1 MKKLLSAVFALTIG
15 VTCTASLAA
24 CGDDKDGVNYTEVVN
39 GAIDQVKEMY
49 GKASYNETDASFAVL
64 GKTQY
69 NGIECAIT
77 WTVSQEV
84 ATYMSVGTELDSDNK
99 VTISVNSRPE
109 ADVAYKLTATA
120 TAGNESAKHEF
131 SRTLKGQ
138 KVSDIMS
145 VAQVL
150 ALDTT
155 KVIEIKNGKNTFKY
169 YSEDGTT
176 AKVVTVK
183 GYVVDPGTWSSQ
195 YSNFSDIYIVDEYS
209 DAKNKNS
216 DDALQ
221 VYRIK
226 PDSVFLKGEGDVCR
240 GDLITF
246 EGCLQVY
253 SGKFEMSYCGDV
265 NVTCKNLEQ
274 DKRTDEQRAEAA
286 LNEVEFESTVIA
298 DIVLAKPS
306 FRGVTLSMTS
316 SNTAVIANDGKV
328 TRPAADASDATV
340 TITVTAKCGEATK
353 NKQFVITV
361 KKLSNVVAG
370 NPATVTFAAAN
381 RDKFEADQVTFISG
395 GATVTLDKASSST
408 ACNNGNYT
416 ADELRAYKGTN
427 FKIEYTGITKIVFH
441 SSSVGRYT
449 ADLES
454 NLKAAFPNA
463 AISVVGHDITIEF
476 DAAVNEVLI
485 AMSVGQARIV
495 SIDINPAA

>member
-1 MKKLLSAVFALTIG
+1 
-15 VTCTASLAA
+15 
-24 CGDDKDGVNYTEVVN
+24 
-39 GAIDQVKEMY
+39 MY

-209 DAKNKNS
+209 DAKNKKQRRRIAS
-216 DDALQ
+216 LQ
-221 VYRIK
+221 
-226 PDSVFLKGEGDVCR
+226 
-240 GDLITF
+240 
-246 EGCLQVY
+246 
-253 SGKFEMSYCGDV
+253 
-265 NVTCKNLEQ
+265 N
-274 DKRTDEQRAEAA
+274 
-286 LNEVEFESTVIA
+286 
-298 DIVLAKPS
+298 
-306 FRGVTLSMTS
+306 
-316 SNTAVIANDGKV
+316 
-328 TRPAADASDATV
+328 
-340 TITVTAKCGEATK
+340 
-353 NKQFVITV
+353 
-361 KKLSNVVAG
+361 
-370 NPATVTFAAAN
+370 
-381 RDKFEADQVTFISG
+381 
-395 GATVTLDKASSST
+395 
-408 ACNNGNYT
+408 
-416 ADELRAYKGTN
+416 
-427 FKIEYTGITKIVFH
+427 
-441 SSSVGRYT
+441 
-449 ADLES
+449 
-454 NLKAAFPNA
+454 
-463 AISVVGHDITIEF
+463 
-476 DAAVNEVLI
+476 
-485 AMSVGQARIV
+485 
-495 SIDINPAA
+495 